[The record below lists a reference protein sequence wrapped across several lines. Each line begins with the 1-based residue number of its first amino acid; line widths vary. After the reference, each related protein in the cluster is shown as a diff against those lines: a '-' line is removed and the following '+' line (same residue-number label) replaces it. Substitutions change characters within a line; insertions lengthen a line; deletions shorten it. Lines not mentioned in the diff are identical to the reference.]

1 MRDRVFFFWV
11 AVFALATGG
20 FNWLVN
26 PTPPVVPSI
35 GGGGY
40 DLSKPVYTLL
50 LLAFLV
56 LWTLTMTALG
66 LTNKNRHFSRRA
78 YLLAAIGALTT
89 IVSFVVYSHNIH

>member
-1 MRDRVFFFWV
+1 LRDRTFFFWV
-11 AVFALATGG
+11 AVFALVLGG
-20 FNWLVN
+20 FNLLLN
-26 PTPPVVPSI
+26 PPPPATSSI

-56 LWTLTMTALG
+56 LWTLTTTVIG
-66 LTNKNRHFSRRA
+66 LTNKKRQLSRRA

-89 IVSFVVYSHNIH
+89 VVSFLIYGQNIH